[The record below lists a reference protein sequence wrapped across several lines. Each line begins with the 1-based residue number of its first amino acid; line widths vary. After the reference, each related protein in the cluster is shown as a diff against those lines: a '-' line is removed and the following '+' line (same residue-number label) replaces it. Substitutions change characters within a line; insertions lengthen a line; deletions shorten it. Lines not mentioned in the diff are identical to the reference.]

1 MNSILVLNIGEKK
14 MTINPLPN
22 DKILKAKNG
31 RYAIVKTQFPWIS
44 LEDELSYSYKL
55 YYS

>member
-1 MNSILVLNIGEKK
+1 

-31 RYAIVKTQFPWIS
+31 LYAIINTQFPLIN
-44 LEDELSYSYKL
+44 LEEKLSYSYKL
-55 YYS
+55 YYR